1 MRWPSA
7 IAVLGVV
14 ACNSKAP
21 APAQSVESRG
31 PVNYGTA
38 APLDYEVV
46 KFPSGTLQLSG
57 YLYVPPGNG
66 PFPAIVWN
74 HGSGEEPGTGGL
86 VARWYLDNGFVVFY
100 PHRRGH
106 GRSAAAGKYIG
117 DLIDE
122 AHLDQPTLP
131 DALVAQSDDVIAAAA
146 YLATQPDIDRTRIAT
161 IGCSFGGIEALFAAE
176 QGTGLVSAI
185 DFAGASYMW
194 AHAPALRERM
204 KVAARNAKIPVF
216 FIQAENDADTS
227 PTRVLADEMERAGK
241 PHRARVFPPYGTT
254 VQDGH
259 GFCGGGENPA
269 WAPDV
274 LDFLIETMRIGR

>member
-1 MRWPSA
+1 MRWFGVL
-7 IAVLGVV
+7 AVLALV
-14 ACNSKAP
+14 ACNSNAP
-21 APAQSVESRG
+21 SQPAQSRG

-38 APLDYEVV
+38 APLDELVT
-46 KFPSGTLQLSG
+46 FPSGSLQLYG

-74 HGSGEEPGTGGL
+74 HGSGEEPGSGKL
-86 VARWYLDNGFVVFY
+86 MSQWYIDNGFVMFY

-122 AHLDQPTLP
+122 THLDQPTLP

-146 YLATQPDIDRTRIAT
+146 YLATQPDVDRTRIST
-161 IGCSFGGIEALFAAE
+161 VGCSFGGIEALFAAE

-185 DFAGASYMW
+185 DFAGASHMW
-194 AHAPALRERM
+194 ARAPALRERM

-216 FIQAENDADTS
+216 FIQAANDADTT
-227 PTRVLADEMERAGK
+227 PTLVLAEEMKRAGK
-241 PHRARVFPPYGTT
+241 PHRAQVFPPYGTS
-254 VQDGH
+254 VADGH
-259 GFCGGGENPA
+259 GFCGLTDNPP
-269 WAPDV
+269 WGPQV
-274 LDFLIETMRIGR
+274 LDFLTETMRIGR